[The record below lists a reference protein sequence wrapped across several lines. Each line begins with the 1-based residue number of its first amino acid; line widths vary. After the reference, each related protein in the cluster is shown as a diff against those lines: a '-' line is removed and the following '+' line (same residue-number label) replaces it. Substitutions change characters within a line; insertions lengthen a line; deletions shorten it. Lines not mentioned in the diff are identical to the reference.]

1 MSDYVTMEKTDD
13 VMVVRFDRQGA
24 LNALNYK
31 MITELTE
38 AAKLLGDDL
47 TVKSVVLTGAGTIFS
62 SGVDLKDDQNWDLDK
77 MSDLEIRR
85 LFYRGVRLCQAWE
98 DLPQITIA
106 AVEGMM
112 VGGGCALGLACDW
125 RVLARDAYLFVPEV
139 QVGLNLQWGAL
150 PRLVTLVGPARA
162 KEICLLG
169 EKMSSEQ
176 ALDWGLVSRLAEPS
190 ESVDVALGL
199 AKRCAA
205 NPPIA
210 SVMVKEAVN
219 AIAGALHRV
228 GSYADADQS
237 QLSATN
243 QTAVAARKR
252 FGTRTSE
259 AP

>member
-1 MSDYVTMEKTDD
+1 MSDYVTMEMSNE

-24 LNALNYK
+24 LNALNHK

-38 AAKLLGDDL
+38 AAKLLAEDL
-47 TVKSVVLTGAGTIFS
+47 TVKSVVLTGASTAFS
-62 SGVDLKDDQNWDLDK
+62 SGVDLKDTQNWDIET

-106 AVEGMM
+106 AAEGMM

-125 RVLARDAYLFVPEV
+125 RVLARDAYVFVPEV

-169 EKMSSEQ
+169 EKMPSEQ

-190 ESVDVALGL
+190 ESVNVALGL

-210 SVMVKEAVN
+210 SAMVKEAVN
-219 AIAGALHRV
+219 AIAGSLHRI

-243 QTAVAARKR
+243 QNAVGARMR
-252 FGTRTSE
+252 FAGSTPET
-259 AP
+259 P